1 MFLLSFDAKKT
12 YNLKTFLNTVVKV
25 EPPRVSK
32 WIPQFKSCQ
41 GFNHTKNYC
50 SKPPRCVKCAGKHS
64 TEECNTSVNQKPKC
78 VNFGE
83 EHLANYRG
91 CLVAKE
97 LQKLRNKQAFS
108 SNSVPRQSTE
118 AARIPAIRVN
128 PSVSYAKVTKNTNNN
143 SSKSDVLSQMLE
155 KLNRQEEFNK
165 LSLNK
170 NLNLQN
176 KNDGIN

>member
-1 MFLLSFDAKKT
+1 M
-12 YNLKTFLNTVVKV
+12 
-25 EPPRVSK
+25 
-32 WIPQFKSCQ
+32 
-41 GFNHTKNYC
+41 
-50 SKPPRCVKCAGKHS
+50 
-64 TEECNTSVNQKPKC
+64 
-78 VNFGE
+78 
-83 EHLANYRG
+83 
-91 CLVAKE
+91 AKE